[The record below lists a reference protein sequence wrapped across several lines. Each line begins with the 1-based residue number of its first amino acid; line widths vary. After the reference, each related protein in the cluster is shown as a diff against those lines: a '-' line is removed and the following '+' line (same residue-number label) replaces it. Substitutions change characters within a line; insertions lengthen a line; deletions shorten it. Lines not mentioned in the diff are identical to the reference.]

1 MNHKLVIEM
10 HHREK
15 NIDAFDDA
23 YFDALNYD

>member
-1 MNHKLVIEM
+1 MNHKLFIEM

-15 NIDAFDDA
+15 NDNAFDDA

>member
-1 MNHKLVIEM
+1 MTHKLFIEM

-23 YFDALNYD
+23 YFDALNYE